1 MLRIASIC
9 LGLTLLST
17 AIYSQKKNLSFY
29 NRLQEVEGT
38 DYFVATY
45 EDYNKI
51 ATITSSHLVFI
62 NTRTGGKTT
71 VEFGKDADV
80 GKVEQVKLDSLEI
93 NRLIVVAY
101 YNYEN
106 KRFLDARER
115 PRNIFILSTDGK
127 ENIKVTEDGFYPGP
141 WAVNKRTG
149 AIVITGYYDINKNG
163 KHDDED
169 KNDILIFD
177 LKTLKKI

>member
-1 MLRIASIC
+1 M
-9 LGLTLLST
+9 
-17 AIYSQKKNLSFY
+17 
-29 NRLQEVEGT
+29 EGT

-45 EDYNKI
+45 EEFNKVS
-51 ATITSSHLVFI
+51 ALAGSSLIFI
-62 NTRTGGKTT
+62 NTRTGDKMP

-93 NRLIVVAY
+93 NRLVVYVY
-101 YNYEN
+101 YDYEN
-106 KRFLDARER
+106 KRFLETRER

-127 ENIKVTEDGFYPGP
+127 ENTKITEDGFYPGP
-141 WAVNKRTG
+141 WAVNNRTG
-149 AIVITGYYDINKNG
+149 AIVITGYYDVNKNG

-169 KNDILIFD
+169 KNEILIFD